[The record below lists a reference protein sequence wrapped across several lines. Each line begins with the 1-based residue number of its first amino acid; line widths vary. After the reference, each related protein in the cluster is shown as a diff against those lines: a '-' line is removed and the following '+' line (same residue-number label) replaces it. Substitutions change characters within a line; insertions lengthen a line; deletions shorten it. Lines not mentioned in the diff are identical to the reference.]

1 MSKAKIFLV
10 EDHPITRQGLAQLIE
25 SQADMTVC
33 GWAEDSVEAMSGIE
47 KTSPDLVISDLT
59 LKGTDGLELLKQ
71 LRPKHP
77 HLHVLIISM
86 HDEFLYA
93 QRALLAGAR
102 GYVMKAEAPEKL
114 LLAVRRVL
122 AGEIY
127 LSEKESAR
135 ALTRLARGSSPMAK
149 SPLEQLS
156 DRELEVFRWIGR
168 GCSLQEIATRLQIS
182 VKTVE
187 THCTHIK
194 TKLDISNSRELN
206 RQAFLWF
213 GQMEGG
219 QAEPGTSG
227 NS

>member
-33 GWAEDSVEAMSGIE
+33 GWAEDTVEAISGIE
-47 KTSPDLVISDLT
+47 KTSPDLVIADLT
-59 LKGTDGLELLKQ
+59 LKGTDGLDLLKQ

-93 QRALLAGAR
+93 QRALHAGAR

-114 LLAVRRVL
+114 LMAVRRVL
-122 AGEIY
+122 SGEIY

-135 ALTRLARGSSPMAK
+135 ALTRLTRGSSPVK
-149 SPLEQLS
+149 TSPLEQLS
-156 DRELEVFRWIGR
+156 DRELEV
-168 GCSLQEIATRLQIS
+168 
-182 VKTVE
+182 
-187 THCTHIK
+187 
-194 TKLDISNSRELN
+194 
-206 RQAFLWF
+206 
-213 GQMEGG
+213 
-219 QAEPGTSG
+219 
-227 NS
+227 

>member
-1 MSKAKIFLV
+1 MSKAKVFLV
-10 EDHPITRQGLAQLIE
+10 EDHPITRQGLIQLLE
-25 SQADMTVC
+25 SQADIAVC
-33 GWAEDSVEAMSGIE
+33 GWAEEAPGAISGIE
-47 KTSPDLVISDLT
+47 KTNPDVVIADLT

-71 LRPKHP
+71 ITPRHP
-77 HLHVLIISM
+77 HLRVLILSM

-102 GYVMKAEAPEKL
+102 GYIMKAEAPEKL

-122 AGEIY
+122 QGEVY

-135 ALTRLARGSSPMAK
+135 ALTRLSRGAPPTQK
-149 SPLEQLS
+149 SPLQQLS

-168 GCSLQEIATRLQIS
+168 GSSLQEIAKSLQLS

-187 THCTHIK
+187 THCAHIK
-194 TKLDISNSRELN
+194 TKLNIPNARELN

-213 GQMEGG
+213 GQTEV
-219 QAEPGTSG
+219 
-227 NS
+227 